1 MNIQETVIEQIC
13 EQFKID
19 PNNHNQQL
27 SVENLKDI
35 IRCTTNKMLMAHF
48 QILLDNYLE
57 NTDTN
62 SALNQLSVL
71 ANVESENDANEIKN
85 LSNFHDI
92 GKQIANIEVRFLETN
107 LGLRT

>member
-13 EQFKID
+13 EEFKINL
-19 PNNHNQQL
+19 NNHNLQL

-57 NTDTN
+57 NSDKN
-62 SALNQLSVL
+62 SALHQLSVF
-71 ANVESENDANEIKN
+71 ANIESENDADEIKN
-85 LSNFHDI
+85 LSCLDDI
-92 GKQIANIEVRFLETN
+92 GKEIANIEVRYLETT

>member
-1 MNIQETVIEQIC
+1 MNIQEIVIEQIC

-57 NTDTN
+57 NSDKN
-62 SALNQLSVL
+62 SALYQLSVF
-71 ANVESENDANEIKN
+71 ANIESENDTNEIKD
-85 LSNFHDI
+85 LSGFHDI
-92 GKQIANIEVRFLETN
+92 GKQIANIEVRFLETT
-107 LGLRT
+107 LGLRS

>member
-1 MNIQETVIEQIC
+1 MNIQEIVIEQIC
-13 EQFKID
+13 KEFKID
-19 PNNHNQQL
+19 PNNDNQQL

-57 NTDTN
+57 NSDKN
-62 SALNQLSVL
+62 YALHQLSVF
-71 ANVESENDANEIKN
+71 ANIESENNANEIKK
-85 LSNFHDI
+85 LSGFHDI
-92 GKQIANIEVRFLETN
+92 GKQIANIEVRFLETT

>member
-1 MNIQETVIEQIC
+1 MNIQEIVIEQIC
-13 EQFKID
+13 EEFKID

-27 SVENLKDI
+27 SVDNLKDI

-57 NTDTN
+57 NSDKN
-62 SALNQLSVL
+62 SALNQLSVF
-71 ANVESENDANEIKN
+71 ANIESENDVNDIKK
-85 LSNFHDI
+85 LSGFHDI